1 MSRSS
6 VARGAPSASVFA
18 TNVEVNEGDVIRVV
32 TGNGGGCG
40 DAKKRAPQ
48 DIARDLK
55 NGYLTPERAKEIYGY
70 EG

>member
-1 MSRSS
+1 
-6 VARGAPSASVFA
+6 
-18 TNVEVNEGDVIRVV
+18 VEVNDGDVIRVV

-55 NGYLTPERAKEIYGY
+55 NGYLTPERAREIYGY